1 MPLKRSDVTAPKGGA
16 RGLWQRMVKVL
27 PSRDTMSIPV
37 PGSAIERLTSLA
49 DNARVQIDALLD
61 VSALSPVEGSSGYY
75 EWRVLSA
82 GEEPLRHRALEAFN
96 SFQNELAGI
105 LYRRDRMRLHTLQY
119 GAGEALELIEQ
130 RAQTKIA
137 TINVAKSLIFDSI
150 TESLDTLLGLDDPLA
165 DAVLVM
171 PDASALIDFPNLDN
185 YHVGFPSVRLLISPT
200 VLGELDD
207 LKRHHRN
214 TRDEIRTGAQAVTR
228 RIVMLGKQGDLRQG
242 VGMTDRIILMTRSYE
257 PRADRHSSWL
267 NLNMADDLFIA
278 AALEVFWEHPK
289 ARVLTI
295 SGDFNV
301 VNKAHAAGLSAVH
314 ATLALGDDRA

>member
-16 RGLWQRMVKVL
+16 RRLWQRMVKVL
-27 PSRDTMSIPV
+27 PPRDTKSIPT

-61 VSALSPVEGSSGYY
+61 VSALSRVEGSSGYY

-82 GEEPLRHRALEAFN
+82 GAEPLRHRALKAFS

-105 LYRRDRMRLHTLQY
+105 LGGRDRMRLHTLQY

-130 RAQTKIA
+130 RTQTKIA
-137 TINVAKSLIFDSI
+137 TINDAKSLIFDSI
-150 TESLDTLLGLDDPLA
+150 EESLDTLARLDDPLA
-165 DAVLVM
+165 DAVLVI
-171 PDASALIDFPNLDN
+171 PDASALIDFSNLDD

-200 VLGELDD
+200 VLGDLND
-207 LKRHHRN
+207 LKRHRD
-214 TRDEIRTGAQAVTR
+214 TRDEIRTGVQAMMR
-228 RIVMLGKQGDLRQG
+228 RIAMLGEQGDLLQG
-242 VGMTDRIILMTRSYE
+242 VEMTDRVILMTRCYE

-267 NLNMADDLFIA
+267 DLNVADDRFIA
-278 AALEVFWEHPK
+278 AALEVFWEHPQ

-295 SGDFNV
+295 SGDFSV
-301 VNKAHAAGLSAVH
+301 VNKARAAGLSAVH

>member
-1 MPLKRSDVTAPKGGA
+1 
-16 RGLWQRMVKVL
+16 
-27 PSRDTMSIPV
+27 MSIPI

-49 DNARVQIDALLD
+49 NNARVQIDALLD
-61 VSALSPVEGSSGYY
+61 ISALSPVEGSKGYH
-75 EWRVLSA
+75 EWRVLDA
-82 GEEPLRHRALEAFN
+82 DEEPLRHRALEAFN

-105 LYRRDRMRLHTLQY
+105 LNRRDRMRLHTLQY
-119 GAGEALELIEQ
+119 GVGEALELIEQ

-137 TINVAKSLIFDSI
+137 TVNVAKSLTFDSI
-150 TESLDTLLGLDDPLA
+150 AESLDTLLGLDDPLK

-171 PDASALIDFPNLDN
+171 PDASALIDFSNLDN
-185 YHVGFPSVRLLISPT
+185 YHVGFPSVRLFISPT

-207 LKRHHRN
+207 LKRHRD
-214 TRDEIRTGAQAVTR
+214 TRDEIRAGAQAVTR
-228 RIVMLGKQGDLRQG
+228 RIAMLGEQGDLLQG
-242 VGMTDRIILMTRSYE
+242 VEMTDRIILMTRYYE

-267 NLNMADDLFIA
+267 NLNVADDRFIA
-278 AALEVFWEHPK
+278 SALEVFWEHPK

-301 VNKAHAAGLSAVH
+301 VNKARAAGLSAVH